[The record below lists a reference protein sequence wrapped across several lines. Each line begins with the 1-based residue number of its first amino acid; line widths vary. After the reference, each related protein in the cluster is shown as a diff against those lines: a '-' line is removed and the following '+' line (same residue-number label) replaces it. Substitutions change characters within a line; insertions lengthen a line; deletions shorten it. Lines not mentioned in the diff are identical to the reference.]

1 MKAVASV
8 QPHAWTGPDSE
19 NTPSPSKSIVTRMSE
34 LGTPSSKIWA
44 FTVPEMGPAVLT
56 CMNSTRLSAPAV
68 AFAASPVTN
77 QEAPDTEF
85 ESNDVAP
92 SFKKNGEMRWSA
104 SSTSVGSEAPSKP
117 EAEAGPSKPNVAY
130 VSSAIS
136 G

>member
-1 MKAVASV
+1 
-8 QPHAWTGPDSE
+8 
-19 NTPSPSKSIVTRMSE
+19 MSE

-44 FTVPEMGPAVLT
+44 FTVPEMEPDVLT
-56 CMNSTRLSAPAV
+56 CMNKMRLSSPAV
-68 AFAASPVTN
+68 ALDASPVTN

-85 ESNDVAP
+85 DNSDVAP
-92 SFKKNGEMRWSA
+92 SSKKKGEMRWSE
-104 SSTSVGSEAPSKP
+104 SSTRVGSEAPSKP